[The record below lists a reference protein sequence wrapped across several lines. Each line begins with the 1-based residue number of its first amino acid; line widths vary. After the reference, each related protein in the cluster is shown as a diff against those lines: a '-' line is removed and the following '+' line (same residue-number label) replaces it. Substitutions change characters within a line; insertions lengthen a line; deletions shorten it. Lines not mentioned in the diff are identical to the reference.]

1 MNIKNKL
8 FATLLIFVFLISVSA
23 VVAEE
28 TTDVSDNLAVGD
40 ANENIPLS
48 DDSDIE
54 ETPGEEETT
63 TGVDYEETS
72 LSVKVEVLDK
82 DIKVGD
88 KFRVKISVKNIGENH
103 AEDVVAGFS
112 FTDLQENMDNSFKL
126 VDDGGYAVSPF
137 DGGYIVEF
145 GFLGAGD
152 YEDVILT
159 FLATEAGEKHIFA
172 SVSADNS
179 VDVPSSFDNTTITVS
194 ADSENNIDNNNVKSA
209 ASKALPATGNPL
221 ALLAI
226 ALVCIVPYCRKR

>member
-1 MNIKNKL
+1 MNIKSKL
-8 FATLLIFVFLISVSA
+8 LATLLILVFLVSIGS

-28 TTDVSDNLAVGD
+28 TTDVSDNLAVED
-40 ANENIPLS
+40 VSETIAVD
-48 DDSDIE
+48 DDSDDQAA
-54 ETPGEEETT
+54 PEEETT
-63 TGVDYEETS
+63 ATGEDLDTTS

-82 DIKVGD
+82 NIKVGD
-88 KFRVKISVKNIGENH
+88 QFRVKISVKNIGKNH
-103 AEDVVAGFS
+103 AEDVIAGFA
-112 FTDLQENMDNSFKL
+112 FTDLKENMDSSFKL

-137 DGGYIVEF
+137 DGGYLIEF

-152 YEDVILT
+152 YENVILT

-172 SVSADNS
+172 SVAADNS

-194 ADSENNIDNNNVKSA
+194 ADSEDNANNDKAA

-226 ALVCIVPYCRKR
+226 ALVCIVPYCRRK